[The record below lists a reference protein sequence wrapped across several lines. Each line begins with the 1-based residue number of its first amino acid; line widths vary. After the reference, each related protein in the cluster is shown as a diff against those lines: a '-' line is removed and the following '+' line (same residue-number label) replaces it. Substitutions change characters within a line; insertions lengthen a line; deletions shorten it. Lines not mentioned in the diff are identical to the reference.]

1 MGCGISNS
9 LLRFLFLSRS
19 LRLLTQLSKYSQC
32 FSTSSSNLL
41 PQIHLF
47 PQETYNCS
55 TETLKGG
62 NNIISVSKFLKL
74 NHYIRRDRLVKT
86 NMVITGE
93 NKIWIQ
99 FCFPVNTLDHLDI
112 HKHFLFPSNM
122 NFSGILQ
129 PLCFNIIKE

>member
-1 MGCGISNS
+1 MEFKIVFSDFCFS
-9 LLRFLFLSRS
+9 LDLWDYWHNFLSI
-19 LRLLTQLSKYSQC
+19 LKVLA
-32 FSTSSSNLL
+32 TSSSNLL

-62 NNIISVSKFLKL
+62 NIISVSKFLKL
-74 NHYIRRDRLVKT
+74 NHCIRRDRLVKT
-86 NMVITGE
+86 NMVITGA

-112 HKHFLFPSNM
+112 HKYFLFLSNM
-122 NFSGILQ
+122 NFSGIRQ
-129 PLCFNIIKE
+129 SLCFNIIKE